1 MTVLKRFFTVVA
13 MSASLAGPGHAADPG
28 PEPSGDIAVLDLLVA
43 RPIGLLSVV
52 GGAAVFVVA
61 LPFTIP
67 SGSVDAAANE
77 LIRKPVD
84 YTFKRPLGHI
94 SPSQ

>member
-1 MTVLKRFFTVVA
+1 MTFLKRFIAVVA
-13 MSASLAGPGHAADPG
+13 MSASLAVPGYAEDSG
-28 PEPSGDIAVLDLLVA
+28 SEPSGDIAVLDLLVA

-77 LIRKPVD
+77 LVRKPID
-84 YTFKRPLGHI
+84 YTFKRPLGQI
-94 SPSQ
+94 SPSR

>member
-1 MTVLKRFFTVVA
+1 MTFLKRFLTVVT
-13 MSASLAGPGHAADPG
+13 MSASLAGPGYAADPG
-28 PEPSGDIAVLDLLVA
+28 PDPGGDIAVLDLLVA

-77 LIRKPVD
+77 LVRKPID
-84 YTFKRPLGHI
+84 YTFKRPLGQI